1 MTVAR
6 ATVEIRVPVSSAM
19 MNAAA
24 PRMGGVICPP
34 VEATA
39 STAEANRRVADL
51 DHHGDG
57 GDPEATTLAA
67 GCRKSYRT
75 GHCR

>member
-6 ATVEIRVPVSSAM
+6 ATSRYGVPVSSAM

-24 PRMGGVICPP
+24 PRIGGVICPP

-39 STAEANRRVADL
+39 STAEANR
-51 DHHGDG
+51 G
-57 GDPEATTLAA
+57 E
-67 GCRKSYRT
+67 
-75 GHCR
+75 